1 MSNIASRIDD
11 LRISKNMSI
20 QLFADS
26 LGISRSAVYK
36 WIHGSSEPSL
46 THVVKISQLFN
57 TDPNFLLLGELP
69 VEDNNEP
76 LLINIDNI
84 KQEILKACSFKNLN
98 LILSKYIKQLGLDL
112 FFYKEVFRG
121 DLSDNANISI
131 LTNIPNEWIHKYRR
145 MNYSD
150 VDPTWEYAVNNILPK
165 SSNDFYKEA
174 IENKEHE
181 TVRFYNDCFKNCA
194 AYTVTIPIHGSCNLG
209 SFTVSV
215 KENTKEHHDRID
227 RNLESLIYI
236 AHHIYDAVER
246 IKLNK
251 KKTFEKELT
260 IKEIKVIEL
269 LSNGYLI
276 KQIADNLSLSIPTI
290 NSRIERAKEKLNAKN
305 RDHLIQL
312 AVAKN
317 VFYKNIR
324 KMRADTLSH

>member
-1 MSNIASRIDD
+1 MSNIASRIDN
-11 LRISKNMSI
+11 LRISKKLSI
-20 QLFADS
+20 QCFADS
-26 LGISRSAVYK
+26 LGISRNAVYK
-36 WIHGSSEPSL
+36 WIQGSSEPSL
-46 THVVKISQLFN
+46 SHIIKISQLFN
-57 TDPNFLLLGELP
+57 TNPNFLLLGEIP
-69 VEDNNEP
+69 IDDNNEQT
-76 LLINIDNI
+76 LISVDTI
-84 KQEILKACSFKNLN
+84 KQEILEASSLKKLN
-98 LILSKYIKQLGLDL
+98 QVLSNFLKQLGLDL

-121 DLSDNANISI
+121 DLSDSANISI
-131 LTNIPNEWIHKYRR
+131 LTNIPNEWIHKYRS

-150 VDPTWEYAVNNILPK
+150 VDPTWEYTVNNILPK
-165 SSNDFYKEA
+165 SSNDFYEEA
-174 IENKEHE
+174 FKSKKHK
-181 TVRFYNDCFKNCA
+181 TVEFYNDFFENCA

-251 KKTFEKELT
+251 SKPFDKELT
-260 IKEIKVIEL
+260 AKEIKVLEL
-269 LSNGYLI
+269 LANGYLI
-276 KQIADNLSLSIPTI
+276 KQIADILSLSIPTI

-324 KMRADTLSH
+324 KMRASTINH